1 MQEEL
6 YKQFILDLYRN
17 PLNKKVLDD
26 FDIEK
31 RGLNPLCGDD
41 ITVRVKFDNEKIKE
55 IGWQGDGCAIS
66 QAAMSLLSDE
76 MIGKN
81 KEEIEKITDQDIYE
95 LLGIEISYTRKK
107 CATLGLDTIKKS
119 LTQSKF

>member
-17 PLNKKVLDD
+17 PLNKKELEN
-26 FDIEK
+26 FDLEE

-41 ITVRVKFDNEKIKE
+41 ITVRIKLDNNNKIKE

-66 QAAMSLLSDE
+66 QAAVSLLTDE
-76 MIGKN
+76 MVGKSRV
-81 KEEIEKITDQDIYE
+81 EIENMAKKDIYN

-107 CATLGLDTIKKS
+107 CANLGLSTIKKAIN
-119 LTQSKF
+119 K

>member
-1 MQEEL
+1 MQKEL

-17 PLNKKVLDD
+17 PLNKKELED
-26 FDIEK
+26 FDMEE

-41 ITVRVKFDNEKIKE
+41 ITVRIKFDNDKIKE

-66 QAAMSLLSDE
+66 QAAVSLLSDE
-76 MIGKN
+76 LVGKSSG
-81 KEEIEKITDQDIYE
+81 EVEKMTEQDIYE

-107 CATLGLDTIKKS
+107 CANLGLDTIKKS
-119 LTQSKF
+119 LSQS